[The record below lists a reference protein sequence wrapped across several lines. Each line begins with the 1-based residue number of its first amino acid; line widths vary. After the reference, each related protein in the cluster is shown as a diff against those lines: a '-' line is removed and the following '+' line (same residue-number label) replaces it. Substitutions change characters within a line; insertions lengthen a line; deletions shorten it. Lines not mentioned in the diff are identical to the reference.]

1 MLRERKKK
9 ERKMKGRRLKRRR
22 EIGKRENCEEREK
35 RKEYL
40 IQSVFRFEYLGGCL
54 VALLWVA
61 VVVGGCRGCIASG
74 GLLLLLVIAV
84 AVGLVLQCWV
94 W

>member
-1 MLRERKKK
+1 MKSMMLRERKKK

-40 IQSVFRFEYLGGCL
+40 IKRGKKVKYNIVF
-54 VALLWVA
+54 WV
-61 VVVGGCRGCIASG
+61 
-74 GLLLLLVIAV
+74 
-84 AVGLVLQCWV
+84 
-94 W
+94 